1 VRQQWANRQKS
12 EKRRAG
18 IFAVM
23 KKLLFLGACLVAL
36 ASQPVM
42 AQTGGADVV
51 VVKVFESIGTM
62 RIAVSHGQG
71 KTEVIDAEG
80 GGDKKKIVDSAET
93 LQKLI
98 AGLLQQGYSLKSTF
112 GGTQGMMS
120 TLVFVKGQ

>member
-1 VRQQWANRQKS
+1 
-12 EKRRAG
+12 
-18 IFAVM
+18 M

-36 ASQPVM
+36 ATQPVM
-42 AQTGGADVV
+42 AQTAGPDVV
-51 VVKVFESIGTM
+51 IVKVYETLSSL
-62 RIAVSHGQG
+62 RIAVSQGQG

-80 GGDKKKIVDSAET
+80 GGDKKKIIDSAET

-112 GGTQGMMS
+112 GGTQGVMS